1 MTKKRPA
8 IDRSLSLSL
17 LLNLHLHTTS
27 TPASSQLPF
36 GLPPSAGFACIGAL
50 HVLLWLACNWSV
62 RIAAL
67 VGFTRAPSVAS
78 ATHVLARAAG
88 PGGGVSNNKASGSVA
103 EIVPLDVRAFP
114 GGGAPVPGFDVA
126 RTRYA
131 WDVWRGSSGSSG
143 GNDENDNGN
152 DDGRDNQP
160 SPPPPS
166 CRFAQLR
173 YPDSAC
179 FAAYAAG
186 SYSSGLSPSQ
196 AASVLEAYGPNACPV
211 PVPTFSEL
219 LKEQLIA
226 PFFVFQ
232 VFCVGL
238 WTLDEYWVYSAFT
251 LLMLVGFESTV
262 VGQRLRNLTELRGL
276 QAPKP
281 RVSVYR
287 GGKWTTLPGEA
298 LVPGDL
304 VSLGG
309 GGGNKGRGAAS
320 SSSSPSNNNSDG
332 GSESAEVP
340 ADCLLLAGRAVVE
353 EAALTG
359 ESAPQWKAAVYESAA
374 AVAAAAAEDGT
385 ASVGEAEAATE
396 EEDDE
401 RGEEGPKNL
410 GDVDLVPGAVFNV
423 DPRARLDLARHK
435 HHVLFSGTKIL
446 QHGADAGAKVR
457 TPDGGCLAVVLRTGF
472 EAAQGRMVRT
482 ILSAAGRV
490 TAASWEAGAFIC
502 LLLVFAVAAAAHVL
516 RVGLADKSRD
526 RFKLYLHCVMIVTS
540 VVPPELPM
548 ELTIAVNASLLAL
561 ARRGV
566 FCTEPFRI
574 PVAGGVSTACFDK
587 TGTLTSD
594 EMVLEG
600 VAPASAAAAAEEEGE
615 RGREGRGGR
624 ASAASAA
631 AAVGPLV
638 AAHRAP
644 TAAQLVLAACH
655 SLAPTSSSSSPSSR
669 NSDGYSPPTLAGD
682 PLERA
687 AFGAV
692 RWAMVA
698 TGDGGRVMRPGTAP
712 GAGGSSPGTQR
723 VTSTVLRRYHFS
735 ASLRRM
741 SVVLAVDGC
750 PREDERAFVD
760 GQVLASSPPSSP
772 TSSSAVVLSTTA
784 SPALVV
790 ATKGAPEAV
799 RSLLTRVPPGYDAA
813 ASAFAA
819 RGGRVLALAVRLLTA
834 KKKRKEKE
842 EGEGGEGAPAV
853 EVSSITPSRARA
865 LSRAEAESG
874 LTFVGFAVLGCPMRP
889 ESAPALR
896 ELADSGHDLVMITG
910 DAPLTACHVAREL
923 GIVSSSTA
931 AATATATANA
941 SSSSSS
947 AAAAARPTI
956 ILQRAAG
963 APEAIAGVV
972 EGEHGAGADPDS
984 FFEWVVAEVE
994 EVENDDGGTECDD
1007 GDENVGAANG
1017 GKSTRTGKK
1026 TSPSHSRR
1034 PALPYVRPGLPG
1046 DAASLALSH
1055 DLCVTGDG
1063 LSHAQAS
1070 SSSSSARGG
1079 NGQGH
1084 VDHASPLIAVTRVFA
1099 RVSPDQKEAI
1109 LDSLRLSG
1117 ATTLMCGDGTNDVGA
1132 LKAAHVGVA
1141 LLPPRTLEQMQQIA
1155 LQQRQQQQQQQ
1166 LARQQHGRGGHAT
1179 QQQRAAAATAS
1190 ATSPTNGQQQ
1200 QQPRQLA
1207 GQKMLA
1213 ELRSGGRPVDA
1224 RAERMAS
1231 WLDKLDAASGGGG
1244 DNGGLDDTGGPPLV
1258 RPGDASAAAPF
1269 TAKAG
1274 GALACA
1280 DIVRQ
1285 GRAALVTTVQ
1295 MFKILGLLSLSSA
1308 YALSVMYLAGVKLSD
1323 GQATAQGVLS
1333 AALFFLISQ
1342 AAPAPALSQTR
1353 PHASVFTKYAM
1364 LSLVGQAIAHMGL
1377 LAWAHSKADALMVA
1391 GAAEAARE
1399 AAAEAEAE
1407 EAFAAELAA
1416 NASMTAVASAVSASS
1431 VAAAV
1436 NSTLLGNA
1444 TAAAIASNATMTAAE
1459 YLALARSPDGAFTPN
1474 LVNTVAYLVNCALM
1488 ITTFGANYVGD
1499 PFCTPLTSNSTLGK
1513 TLSYGAFGVS
1523 ALLLGLV
1530 PGANRALS
1538 LVRLPRRFAASL
1550 VCLCAANAAWCVGVE
1565 RALRAAFPARSG
1577 ALLPRPGAAANAAAA
1592 SNAADAAAGE
1602 GAAAAPSASRKS
1614 RAEKKDD

>member
-1 MTKKRPA
+1 MLDGKR
-8 IDRSLSLSL
+8 RKTQKSSLSPSPFP
-17 LLNLHLHTTS
+17 TS
-27 TPASSQLPF
+27 NPSTLSQLPF
-36 GLPPSAGFACIGAL
+36 ALPPSAGFALVGAL
-50 HVLLWLACNWSV
+50 HLLLWLACNWSV
-62 RIAAL
+62 RVAAI
-67 VGFTRAPSVAS
+67 VGFSRAKSVAN
-78 ATHVLARAAG
+78 ATHVLATVAG
-88 PGGGVSNNKASGSVA
+88 PNKASSGVS

-131 WDVWRGSSGSSG
+131 WDVWGSGND
-143 GNDENDNGN
+143 GNDESGA
-152 DDGRDNQP
+152 RA
-160 SPPPPS
+160 PPS
-166 CRFAQLR
+166 SSSTSPCRFARLR
-173 YPDSAC
+173 YPDNAR

-186 SYSSGLSPSQ
+186 NHSAGLSPSK
-196 AASVLEAYGPNACPV
+196 AASALEAFGPNACPV
-211 PVPTFSEL
+211 PVPRFSEL
-219 LKEQLIA
+219 LREQLVA

-238 WTLDEYWVYSAFT
+238 WTLDEFWVYSAFT

-281 RVSVYR
+281 RVRVFR
-287 GGKWTTLPGEA
+287 GGVWIALPGEA

-304 VSLGG
+304 VSIGG
-309 GGGNKGRGAAS
+309 EGKKNSGGGNGEEG
-320 SSSSPSNNNSDG
+320 
-332 GSESAEVP
+332 AEVP

-359 ESAPQWKAAVYESAA
+359 ESAPQWKAPVYESAA
-374 AVAAAAAEDGT
+374 AVAASRAEDGT
-385 ASVGEAEAATE
+385 SVGEVEAATE
-396 EEDDE
+396 AEGTE
-401 RGEEGPKNL
+401 EEGGGSDGGL
-410 GDVDLVPGAVFNV
+410 IPGAVFNV
-423 DPRARLDLARHK
+423 DPKTRLDLARHK

-446 QHGADAGAKVR
+446 QHGSDPGSVIK

-482 ILSAAGRV
+482 ILSSAGRV

-516 RVGLADKSRD
+516 RVGLADPTRD
-526 RFKLYLHCVMIVTS
+526 RFKLYLNCVMIVTS

-574 PVAGGVSTACFDK
+574 PVAGGVSVACFDK

-600 VAPASAAAAAEEEGE
+600 VAPALAAGAGAGAGTA
-615 RGREGRGGR
+615 GGR
-624 ASAASAA
+624 RRKAS
-631 AAVGPLV
+631 AVGPLV
-638 AAHRAP
+638 AAHRTP

-655 SLAPTSSSSSPSSR
+655 SLAPTSSSPGSSSS
-669 NSDGYSPPTLAGD
+669 PTLAGD

-692 RWAMVA
+692 RWAMAA
-698 TGDGGRVMRPGTAP
+698 TGDGGRVTRPGTA
-712 GAGGSSPGTQR
+712 ASSSSSPGTQR
-723 VTSTVLRRYHFS
+723 VSSTVLRRYHFS

-741 SVVLAVDGC
+741 SVVLAVEGC
-750 PREDERAFVD
+750 PRSDERAFVE
-760 GQVLASSPPSSP
+760 G
-772 TSSSAVVLSTTA
+772 SAPAGGGGSGSVALSTPS

-799 RSLLTRVPPGYDAA
+799 RSLLTTVPPGYDAA

-834 KKKRKEKE
+834 AGKE
-842 EGEGGEGAPAV
+842 EEAGP
-853 EVSSITPSRARA
+853 SITPSRARA
-865 LSRAEAESG
+865 LPRAEAESS
-874 LTFVGFAVLGCPMRP
+874 LTFVGFAVLGCPLRP
-889 ESAPALR
+889 ESAPALK
-896 ELADSGHDLVMITG
+896 ELAQSGHDLVMITG

-923 GIVSSSTA
+923 GIVSGGGSSG
-931 AATATATANA
+931 
-941 SSSSSS
+941 SSSSDPSLLSS
-947 AAAAARPTI
+947 SPSSSPARPAI

-963 APEAIAGVV
+963 APAAVAGHV

-984 FFEWVVAEVE
+984 FFEWVPAEAE
-994 EVENDDGGTECDD
+994 EIDDGGGDENDRDD
-1007 GDENVGAANG
+1007 GDG
-1017 GKSTRTGKK
+1017 SGKK
-1026 TSPSHSRR
+1026 KSSSSRPR
-1034 PALPYVRPGLPG
+1034 PASLPYVRPGLPG
-1046 DAASLALSH
+1046 DAASLALRF

-1070 SSSSSARGG
+1070 SSSSSSSSSDVKG
-1079 NGQGH
+1079 
-1084 VDHASPLIAVTRVFA
+1084 DHASPLIAVTRVFA

-1141 LLPPRTLEQMQQIA
+1141 LLPPRTLEAMQQQHLA
-1155 LQQRQQQQQQQ
+1155 RQQQQQQQ
-1166 LARQQHGRGGHAT
+1166 QQQQGGT
-1179 QQQRAAAATAS
+1179 GGPQQQLQRAAAATAGE
-1190 ATSPTNGQQQ
+1190 PQ
-1200 QQPRQLA
+1200 RQLA
-1207 GQKMLA
+1207 GQKMLS
-1213 ELRSGGRPVDA
+1213 ELRAAGRDVDA

-1231 WLDKLDAASGGGG
+1231 WLDKLDSASSKSESGI
-1244 DNGGLDDTGGPPLV
+1244 DDSGAPPLV

-1274 GALACA
+1274 AALACA
-1280 DIVRQ
+1280 DVVRQ

-1342 AAPAPALSQTR
+1342 AAPAPTLSKSR
-1353 PHASVFTKYAM
+1353 PDASVFTRYAM
-1364 LSLVGQAIAHMGL
+1364 LSLAGQAAAHVGL
-1377 LAWAHSKADALMVA
+1377 LAWAHGKADALMVA
-1391 GAAEAARE
+1391 GAAESARE
-1399 AAAEAEAE
+1399 AAAEAA
-1407 EAFAAELAA
+1407 EAFAAEVAA
-1416 NASMTAVASAVSASS
+1416 NATAAAG
-1431 VAAAV
+1431 VAAAAATEAI
-1436 NSTLLGNA
+1436 NSTLLQLGNA
-1444 TAAAIASNATMTAAE
+1444 TASALAPNATMTAAE
-1459 YLALARSPDGAFTPN
+1459 YLKLARSPDGAFTPN

-1488 ITTFGANYVGD
+1488 VTTFAANYVGD
-1499 PFCTPLTSNSTLGK
+1499 PFCTPLTLNSPLGK
-1513 TLSYGAFGVS
+1513 TLSYGAFGVAS
-1523 ALLLGLV
+1523 LLLGIV

-1538 LVRLPRRFAASL
+1538 LVRVPRAFAMSL
-1550 VCLCAANAAWCVGVE
+1550 VCLCGANAAWCLGVE
-1565 RALRAAFPARSG
+1565 RVLRAAFPARSR
-1577 ALLPRPGAAANAAAA
+1577 ALLPPSPLAA
-1592 SNAADAAAGE
+1592 SNAATAIVEEAAT
-1602 GAAAAPSASRKS
+1602 AAVSPSSSSRKS
-1614 RAEKKDD
+1614 RAQKKDE